1 MASPLIIFIAL
12 CIVALF
18 LLILALYFIPIE
30 ITGTLGFYEAIVAT
44 ILTKWGAV
52 SFQFVQ
58 AETGEI
64 IFLLFNHV
72 VYKSAITPEK
82 KEEKEEKEEKTGE
95 GGKKPSTTPIQP
107 QKILNA
113 WPFLKKVLL
122 TIYNSFVLRSVSCDV
137 RLGFGNPATTGL
149 IYGYFWALKAILSP
163 VDKVRLSMVPSFERE
178 IIEGNT
184 AFSLLIRRPL
194 IIIYSFAW
202 AITKKPVRELM
213 RTGDNT

>member
-1 MASPLIIFIAL
+1 MASPLVIFITL

-30 ITGTLGFYEAIVAT
+30 ITGTFGYYETMVAT
-44 ILTKWGAV
+44 ILTKWGAI
-52 SFQFVQ
+52 SFQFLQ

-64 IFLLFNHV
+64 RFLLFNHV

-82 KEEKEEKEEKTGE
+82 KEEKEEKKGEEEEK
-95 GGKKPSTTPIQP
+95 PSKIPVQP

-122 TIYNSFVLRSVSCDV
+122 TIYKSFVLRSVSCDV

-149 IYGYFWALKAILSP
+149 MYGYFWALKGILSP
-163 VDKVRLSMVPSFERE
+163 VDKVRLSMVPSFDRE
-178 IIEGNT
+178 IIEGKT
-184 AFSLLIRRPL
+184 ALNLLIRRPL
-194 IIIYSFAW
+194 IILYSFAW
-202 AITKKPVRELM
+202 AITKKPVRELL